1 MNIPVYD
8 VLGSSWD
15 MAGLP
20 PGPLADLYD
29 YWDGKR
35 AGRPW
40 PSRADIDPLD
50 IPLLLKYLLLIEI
63 ERLQPMRIR
72 FRLVGTNFHR
82 FFGRDLTG
90 KTRDEAE
97 LRPDGPGAGLAEMM
111 AEWREVLQRGAPRW
125 ASVRQRVERDGL
137 GWVRFTGLALPLS
150 RAGSPDGGG
159 PADMLLVATLYHPD
173 EQP

>member
-1 MNIPVYD
+1 MGHGRP
-8 VLGSSWD
+8 
-15 MAGLP
+15 A
-20 PGPLADLYD
+20 A
-29 YWDGKR
+29 R
-35 AGRPW
+35 AAGRAVRLLRRQARRPAW

-72 FRLVGTNFHR
+72 FRLMGTNFHR

-90 KTRDEAE
+90 KTRDEVE
-97 LRPDGPGAGLAEMM
+97 LRPDGPGTGLAEMM

-150 RAGSPDGGG
+150 RVGNPDGAGT
-159 PADMLLVATLYHPD
+159 ADMLLVATLYHPD
-173 EQP
+173 EAA